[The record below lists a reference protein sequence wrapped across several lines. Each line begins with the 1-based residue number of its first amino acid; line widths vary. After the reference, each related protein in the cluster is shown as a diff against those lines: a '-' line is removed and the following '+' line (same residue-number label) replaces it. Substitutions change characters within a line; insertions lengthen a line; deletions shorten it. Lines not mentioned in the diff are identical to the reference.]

1 MRPNP
6 YMTKGKMEFDKK
18 SMAKYLGSMK
28 RFFPFIIIACILL
41 LVSVILQIVAPQYLS
56 DMTDLIANG
65 GTSIDLEKVTNYL
78 ILLITFYL
86 VIVTANYIANFLLIS
101 TSQNYAYQL
110 RKSISEKINRLPLGY
125 FDSTSIGDVL
135 SRVTNDVDTLAQSLD
150 QAITMVI
157 SSVFLIIGSLIG
169 MFITSWQMAL
179 VALIAIPLMGLFTV
193 FILKFASPMFIKRQE
208 EIGKINGIVEEKYSG
223 QLVIKLFNAEDK
235 MNRTFDEN
243 NAELGRTMTKAQ
255 ICGGLIMPINSFV
268 SYFTMASVFLSGGL
282 LLAGGVSGITFG
294 TITAFTVYV
303 NLFQSPLSQL
313 AQAMNTLQSASAA
326 SKRVFDFLSEK
337 EMDDESGK
345 TYLLLKD
352 NNVDAIRGEIDFE
365 HVGFSYDSSREII
378 HDFSAHVKP
387 GMKVAIVG
395 PTGAGKTTMVNLLM
409 RFYEIN
415 RGKITIDGVNIHDMP
430 RNEIHDLFGMV
441 LQDTWVFEGT
451 LRDNLAYSTK
461 GLSDEEIMQAVKD
474 ANLTHFVET
483 LPNGLDYEIKDGSA
497 ISAGQ
502 RQLITICRA
511 MLRKTPMMILDEATS
526 NVDTRTEEEI
536 QEAMDRLTAHKT
548 SFVIAH
554 RLSTIKNADLILV
567 MKDGNIIEVGNHEEL
582 MKQNGF
588 YASLYNSQFAFGS

>member
-1 MRPNP
+1 
-6 YMTKGKMEFDKK
+6 MTKGKMEFDKK

-28 RFFPFIIIACILL
+28 RFFPFIIIACVLL

-65 GTSIDLEKVTNYL
+65 GTSIDLEKVTHYL

-337 EMDDESGK
+337 EMDDETGK

>member
-28 RFFPFIIIACILL
+28 KFFPFIIIACILL
-41 LVSVILQIVAPQYLS
+41 LVSVILQIISPQYLS

-235 MNRTFDEN
+235 MNQTFDEN

-415 RGKITIDGVNIHDMP
+415 RGKITIDGVNIHDMQ

-451 LRDNLAYSTK
+451 LRDNLTYSTK

>member
-1 MRPNP
+1 MRHNP

-18 SMAKYLGSMK
+18 SMGKYLGSMK
-28 RFFPFIIIACILL
+28 RFFPLIIIACVLL
-41 LVSVILQIVAPQYLS
+41 LVSIILQIVAPQYLS

-65 GTSIDLEKVTNYL
+65 GTSIDLEKVTHYL
-78 ILLITFYL
+78 ILLVTFYL
-86 VIVTANYIANFLLIS
+86 VIVTANYVANFLLIS

-125 FDSTSIGDVL
+125 FDKSSIGDIL

-179 VALIAIPLMGLFTV
+179 VALIAIPLMALFTI

-243 NAELGRTMTKAQ
+243 NVELGRTMTKAQ
-255 ICGGLIMPINSFV
+255 IFGGLIMPINSFV

-282 LLAGGVSGITFG
+282 LLANEVSGITFG

-337 EMDDESGK
+337 EMDDETGK
-345 TYLLLKD
+345 PYLLMKD
-352 NNVDAIRGEIDFE
+352 NNTIKGEIVFD

-415 RGKITIDGVNIHDMP
+415 RGKITIDGVDIHDMP
-430 RNEIHDLFGMV
+430 RKEIHDLFGMV

-451 LRDNLAYSTK
+451 LRDNLCYSTK
-461 GLSDEEIMQAVKD
+461 GLTDEEILEAVKA

-483 LPNGLDYEIKDGSA
+483 LPNGLAYEIKDGSS

-536 QEAMDRLTAHKT
+536 QEAMDRLTSKKT

-567 MKDGNIIEVGNHEEL
+567 MKEGNIIEVGNHEEL

>member
-41 LVSVILQIVAPQYLS
+41 LVSVILQIIAPQYLS

-282 LLAGGVSGITFG
+282 LLADGVSGITFG

-415 RGKITIDGVNIHDMP
+415 RGKITIDGVNIHDMQ

>member
-1 MRPNP
+1 MRHNP

-18 SMAKYLGSMK
+18 SMGKYLGSMK
-28 RFFPFIIIACILL
+28 RFFPLIIIACVLL

-65 GTSIDLEKVTNYL
+65 GTSIDLEKVTRYL
-78 ILLITFYL
+78 ILLVTFYL
-86 VIVTANYIANFLLIS
+86 VIVTANYVANFLLIS

-125 FDSTSIGDVL
+125 FDKSSIGDIL

-157 SSVFLIIGSLIG
+157 SNVFLIIGSLIG

-179 VALIAIPLMGLFTV
+179 VALIAIPLMALFTI
-193 FILKFASPMFIKRQE
+193 FIVKFASPMFIKRQE

-243 NAELGRTMTKAQ
+243 NVELGRTMTKAQ
-255 ICGGLIMPINSFV
+255 IFGGLIMPINSFV

-282 LLAGGVSGITFG
+282 LLANEVSGITFG

-337 EMDDESGK
+337 EMDDETGK
-345 TYLLLKD
+345 PYLLMKD
-352 NNVDAIRGEIDFE
+352 NNTIKGEIVFD

-378 HDFSAHVKP
+378 HDFPAHVKP

-415 RGKITIDGVNIHDMP
+415 RGKITIDGVDIHDMP
-430 RNEIHDLFGMV
+430 RKEIHDLFGMV

-451 LRDNLAYSTK
+451 LRDNLCYSTK
-461 GLSDEEIMQAVKD
+461 GLTDEEILEAVKA

-483 LPNGLDYEIKDGSA
+483 LPNGLDYEIKDGSS

-536 QEAMDRLTAHKT
+536 QEAMDRLTSKKT

-567 MKDGNIIEVGNHEEL
+567 MKEGNIIEVGNHEEL

>member
-1 MRPNP
+1 
-6 YMTKGKMEFDKK
+6 MTKGKMEFDKK

-150 QAITMVI
+150 HAITMVI

-337 EMDDESGK
+337 EMDDETGK
-345 TYLLLKD
+345 NYLLLKD

>member
-41 LVSVILQIVAPQYLS
+41 LVSVILQIIAPQYLS

-337 EMDDESGK
+337 EMDDETGK

-483 LPNGLDYEIKDGSA
+483 LPNGLDYEIKDGSS